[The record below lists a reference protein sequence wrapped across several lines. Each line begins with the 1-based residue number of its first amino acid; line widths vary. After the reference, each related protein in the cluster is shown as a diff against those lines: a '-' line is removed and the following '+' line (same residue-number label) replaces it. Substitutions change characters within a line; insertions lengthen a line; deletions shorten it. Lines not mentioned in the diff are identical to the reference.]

1 MLNPESFAGRRF
13 LSEWRE
19 GTQTNNQ
26 TIPAFQDFVRFKD
39 FFVDLSLIIEII
51 YVKRDTKMEFLVVE
65 PLRSGNGGYP
75 DLRHLDLSGS
85 YYLRSFVLFVKK
97 SVFLLHGTGV

>member
-1 MLNPESFAGRRF
+1 MKRAVSNQTRDKIVLNPESFAGRRF
-13 LSEWRE
+13 LSEWRD

-65 PLRSGNGGYP
+65 PLRSGNGGT
-75 DLRHLDLSGS
+75 RTLD
-85 YYLRSFVLFVKK
+85 
-97 SVFLLHGTGV
+97 T